1 MGKPWFRVKR
11 YGFGA
16 GLPCSWE
23 GWVVVALYVAAM
35 ALTVTLFGSSYAEQ
49 HPWRYFAAVIGL
61 TALVVFISWRKS
73 DGPWRWRNGDDR

>member
-23 GWVVVALYVAAM
+23 GWALLAGFLVIVITSGVVLAKRDPMLHFGVVLASTAIVVVV
-35 ALTVTLFGSSYAEQ
+35 
-49 HPWRYFAAVIGL
+49 
-61 TALVVFISWRKS
+61 SWRKS
-73 DGPWRWRNGDDR
+73 DGPWKWRWGQD

>member
-23 GWVVVALYVAAM
+23 GWALLIGFLVIVVSSGVVFTERTPALHLGVVLAATAIVVVV
-35 ALTVTLFGSSYAEQ
+35 
-49 HPWRYFAAVIGL
+49 
-61 TALVVFISWRKS
+61 SWRKS
-73 DGPWRWRNGDDR
+73 NGPWKWRWGDD

>member
-23 GWVVVALYVAAM
+23 GWADV
-35 ALTVTLFGSSYAEQ
+35 SR
-49 HPWRYFAAVIGL
+49 W
-61 TALVVFISWRKS
+61 ALVVIASSSSRLGVLAGKSEELARRVLASKRCRAASSVWRKS
-73 DGPWRWRNGDDR
+73 DGPVEVALGAE